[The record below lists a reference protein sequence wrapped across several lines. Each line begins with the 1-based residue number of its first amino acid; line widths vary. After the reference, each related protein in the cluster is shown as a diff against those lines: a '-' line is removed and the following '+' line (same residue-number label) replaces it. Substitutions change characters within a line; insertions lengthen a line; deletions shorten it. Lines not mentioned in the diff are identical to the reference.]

1 MDVATWSFGPRRI
14 TPPPLWSIT
23 DGRRLVGPLST
34 AALVEHVK
42 AGRLPETC
50 GARPSLSRNWR
61 AIDRVREVRAAR
73 DALFRRHGPPRD
85 HALDTSRA
93 LLAIS
98 SGDETLEA
106 GLRAAA
112 LELRAE
118 LGFIHV
124 FEPSGRAVTRHAFGP
139 GARGRV
145 GCPLLES
152 DILSH
157 VARAHAMAVGDVD
170 AHHAFRVA
178 ASRLGGRSAEVR
190 GVAMVPIL
198 SGKNVVAMLEL
209 GRSDRRFRATDAAK
223 LRTVAT
229 RICERAR

>member
-1 MDVATWSFGPRRI
+1 MDVATWSFGPRRV
-14 TPPPLWSIT
+14 TPPPLWMLT
-23 DGRRLVGPLST
+23 DGRQVVGPLST
-34 AALVEHVK
+34 TVLVDGVK
-42 AGRLPETC
+42 AGRVPDTC
-50 GARPSLSRNWR
+50 GARPSTSAKWR
-61 AIDRVREVRAAR
+61 ALDRIREVRAVR
-73 DALFRRHGPPRD
+73 DSLFRRRRPRNL
-85 HALDTSRA
+85 ALDSSQA

-98 SGDETLEA
+98 SGEETLEA

-112 LELRAE
+112 LELSAE
-118 LGFIHV
+118 LGFVHV
-124 FEPSGRAVTRHAFGP
+124 FDPNGRAVTRHAFGP

-145 GCPLLES
+145 GCPLLEA

-198 SGKNVVAMLEL
+198 AGANVVAMLEL
-209 GRSDRRFRATDAAK
+209 GRSERSFRAADASK
-223 LRTVAT
+223 LRAIGK
-229 RICERAR
+229 RISERV